1 MKVLE
6 ILKKQKVGFYLQ
18 LAGFVLAFIPLFYL
32 FNVGSPMEELPEDYI
47 PAQILL
53 LITIFVQLGSIALT
67 ILGNSFAKYAKLA
80 SVVLFAFAFAFFLT
94 GSCLSVIDKI
104 YNIVM
109 WGDSTQFPAIVAYG
123 CMMFVGLVC
132 DVVSCWFKD

>member
-6 ILKKQKVGFYLQ
+6 ILKKQKVSFYLQ
-18 LAGFVLAFIPLFYL
+18 LAGFIFAFIPLFYL

-53 LITIFVQLGSIALT
+53 LITIFVQLGGIAVT
-67 ILGNSFAKYAKLA
+67 ILGNSYTKYVKLLA
-80 SVVLFAFAFAFFLT
+80 VILFAFAFAFFLT

-109 WGDSTQFPAIVAYG
+109 WGDSTCKVLG
-123 CMMFVGLVC
+123 
-132 DVVSCWFKD
+132 S